1 MIFLNL
7 NYFSTNLAFNNY
19 KIKYTNIKL
28 LSLTT
33 IFSFFLLFFIF
44 VFALSFNNSHLDAYG
59 HTFVINNDNNAS
71 VIQTKTNGIYKVELS
86 TNPSKIPINK
96 SIDILLRVT
105 SISNASSK
113 TAGAIG
119 GGGGGAG
126 AEVPEIPAY
135 LSLAKDGNVKNL
147 QNNLVMIR
155 GGHFDLNS
163 VFPDKGKYLLFVDI
177 KDIYYTNNILRF
189 VFDINAGIHPVD
201 QFYSALESFLLN
213 YYYIYIPIIGIIFIF
228 IYWPR
233 QKTKKEVE

>member
-7 NYFSTNLAFNNY
+7 NYFSTNLSFNNY
-19 KIKYTNIKL
+19 KIKFTNIKL
-28 LSLTT
+28 LYLTT

-44 VFALSFNNSHLDAYG
+44 VFALSFNNGHLDAYG

-71 VIQTKTNGIYKVELS
+71 VIQTKTNGSYKVELS

-105 SISNASSK
+105 SISNPSSK

-119 GGGGGAG
+119 GGGGTG
-126 AEVPEIPAY
+126 AEVQEIPAY
-135 LSLAKDGNVKNL
+135 LSLVKDGNVKNL

-177 KDIYYTNNILRF
+177 KDIYYTNNILHF
-189 VFDINAGIHPVD
+189 AFDINVGIHPID

-233 QKTKKEVE
+233 QKTQKEVE

>member
-1 MIFLNL
+1 MI
-7 NYFSTNLAFNNY
+7 
-19 KIKYTNIKL
+19 
-28 LSLTT
+28 
-33 IFSFFLLFFIF
+33 LLF
-44 VFALSFNNSHLDAYG
+44 VLTLSFNNNCVDVYG
-59 HTFVINNDNNAS
+59 HTLFSDNNNNNNGS
-71 VIQTKTNGIYKVELS
+71 GIQVKTNGSYKVELS

-119 GGGGGAG
+119 GGGGAG

-135 LSLAKDGNVKNL
+135 LSLVKDGNVKNL

-201 QFYSALESFLLN
+201 QFYNALESFLLN